1 MITNKIKMILLGIAF
16 AGSIVVFLILKSW
29 YYKVNNFNRIEHE
42 LNTTRDSVKTANRAI
57 LSLTYKL
64 DTTEQ
69 SNINLRGDLGVY
81 LGNSGKYQLVA
92 KQWRDSTTKYK
103 NLYFD
108 CSLNQSEKSKKKNR
122 FFN

>member
-29 YYKVNNFNRIEHE
+29 YYKVNNFNRIERE
-42 LNTTRDSVKTANRAI
+42 LTTTRDSVKTARKNII
-57 LSLTYKL
+57 LLNYKL
-64 DTTEQ
+64 DTTKQ
-69 SNINLRGDLGVY
+69 SNDDLRGYLRVY

-92 KQWRDSTTKYK
+92 KQWRDSTSKYK
-103 NLYFD
+103 DLYFD

>member
-1 MITNKIKMILLGIAF
+1 MILLGIAF